1 MSFLD
6 SVLSS
11 IETGKP
17 SPIPPTSAS
26 PSPPVTSSNV
36 KTEVRKPVSV
46 PRDGASERKPLVSGI
61 KRKAEEQLARPAKS
75 VTPAP
80 TRAAATTTTTTSSS
94 TTNTTTTAKT
104 TVSTA
109 PRPRPSAPST
119 TATSAVK
126 SRSST
131 PQQKAPPVSSK
142 PPPKGSFADLMAK
155 AKALQEKA
163 PTQVG
168 MFKHQSAPKEK
179 LSKVERKKKA
189 VEAQT
194 KDKDVRSA
202 KKAGV
207 TAGGAA
213 GTKAGD
219 GKVVKRREPE
229 PLSYKGTARPT
240 PSTGQPEYRGT
251 AGLPPRKT
259 PGDRKA
265 QSRSRP
271 RMDEYLGTDEEDE
284 GEYADDYDDY
294 YSESSDMEAG
304 LYDVEEEEA
313 AALAAARREDE
324 EEWRAELAAK
334 QQKLERRKKLASLAS
349 RR

>member
-17 SPIPPTSAS
+17 SPIPPTSTS
-26 PSPPVTSSNV
+26 PSPPVSSANA
-36 KTEVRKPVSV
+36 KAEVRKPTAV
-46 PRDGASERKPLVSGI
+46 PRDRAPERKPLVAGI
-61 KRKAEEQLARPAKS
+61 KRKAEEQLPRPAKP
-75 VTPAP
+75 VPPVPAR
-80 TRAAATTTTTTSSS
+80 TTVTTTTRPAT
-94 TTNTTTTAKT
+94 
-104 TVSTA
+104 STA
-109 PRPRPSAPST
+109 PRPRPAAPST
-119 TATSAVK
+119 TATAAIK

-131 PQQKAPPVSSK
+131 PQKAPPVSSK

-155 AKALQEKA
+155 AKQLQQKA

-168 MFKHQSAPKEK
+168 MFKHQAAPKEK

-189 VEAQT
+189 AEAT
-194 KDKDVRSA
+194 SKEKDARSA
-202 KKAGV
+202 KKPGV
-207 TAGGAA
+207 APGAAA
-213 GTKAGD
+213 GTKPGD
-219 GKVVKRREPE
+219 GKVVKKREPE

-240 PSTGQPEYRGT
+240 PTAASQNEYRGT
-251 AGLPPRKT
+251 SGLPPRKT
-259 PGDRKA
+259 SADRKA
-265 QSRSRP
+265 QSRASKRS

-304 LYDVEEEEA
+304 LDAMEEEEA

-334 QQKLERRKKLASLAS
+334 QQKLDRRKKLTALAA

>member
-80 TRAAATTTTTTSSS
+80 TRAAAATTTSSS

-219 GKVVKRREPE
+219 GKVVKKREPE

>member
-61 KRKAEEQLARPAKS
+61 KRKAEEQLAP
-75 VTPAP
+75 
-80 TRAAATTTTTTSSS
+80 
-94 TTNTTTTAKT
+94 
-104 TVSTA
+104 

-219 GKVVKRREPE
+219 GKVVKKREPE

>member
-26 PSPPVTSSNV
+26 PSPPVTSLNA

-46 PRDGASERKPLVSGI
+46 SRDGASERKPLVSGI
-61 KRKAEEQLARPAKS
+61 KRKAEDQLTRPAKS

-80 TRAAATTTTTTSSS
+80 ARAAATS
-94 TTNTTTTAKT
+94 TTNTTTTTTTTAKS

-131 PQQKAPPVSSK
+131 PQKAPPVSSK

-194 KDKDVRSA
+194 KEKDARSA
-202 KKAGV
+202 KKPGV
-207 TAGGAA
+207 TAAGAA

-219 GKVVKRREPE
+219 SKLVKKREPE

-240 PSTGQPEYRGT
+240 PSSSQPEYRGT

-259 PGDRKA
+259 LGDRKA
-265 QSRSRP
+265 QSRARP

-284 GEYADDYDDY
+284 GDFVDDYDDY

-304 LYDVEEEEA
+304 LNDVEEEEA

-334 QQKLERRKKLASLAS
+334 QQKLERRKKLTSLAS